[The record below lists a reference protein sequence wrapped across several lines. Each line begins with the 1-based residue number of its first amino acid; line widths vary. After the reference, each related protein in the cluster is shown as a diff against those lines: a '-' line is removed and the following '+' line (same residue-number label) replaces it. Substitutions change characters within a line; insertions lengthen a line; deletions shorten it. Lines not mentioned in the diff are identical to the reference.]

1 MLHQD
6 RHGNT
11 ARTMEPDEE
20 EQVLPIA
27 LELKKTSHFYRFLRR
42 ELVQVRTEAEREV
55 VRSELVMAS
64 GKLLALRMKLS
75 DLGRLSLEDE
85 LTNGTS
91 FSALCVTHLQ

>member
-1 MLHQD
+1 
-6 RHGNT
+6 
-11 ARTMEPDEE
+11 MEPDEE

-85 LTNGTS
+85 LTNGTR
-91 FSALCVTHLQ
+91 FSALSVTHLQ

>member
-6 RHGNT
+6 RNGNT
-11 ARTMEPDEE
+11 AHAMVSDEE

-85 LTNGTS
+85 LTNRRS
-91 FSALCVTHLQ
+91 FSALSVTHLQ